1 MKTFEEIIAS
11 LPTDL
16 ELFGIFSL
24 ETSTGPLWETVP
36 RKCETSKTIEKFEG
50 EPGTPGRIE
59 KYRKMA
65 ELELPL
71 C

>member
-24 ETSTGPLWETVP
+24 ETSTGPLWEVIP
-36 RKCETSKTIEKFEG
+36 RKSDATKRIQKQAG
-50 EPGTPGRIE
+50 EPGTPERVE

-65 ELELPL
+65 ELQLPL